1 MPRHEVAHHNWI
13 IQRAAQATQISPLPP
28 MAHKL
33 GLLQCGFAPHSRP
46 VQHALQAGRPG
57 PLQWGQA
64 KTRDWSPPQHRSPCR
79 THIVQQIACSSAL
92 GADNAWAQS
101 YESCRPCVIA
111 DRQEAC
117 SIWSV
122 SHNLFQ
128 SGQIGGVVGVQ
139 PPQNQ
144 FATQRNDTKGKVTA
158 QASPRGLYRHAL
170 WVLAFNS
177 AVHAQPLPAE
187 APLTVGAAPNFSLP
201 SDNWTATKLRVNT
214 DVG

>member
-1 MPRHEVAHHNWI
+1 M
-13 IQRAAQATQISPLPP
+13 
-28 MAHKL
+28 
-33 GLLQCGFAPHSRP
+33 
-46 VQHALQAGRPG
+46 
-57 PLQWGQA
+57 
-64 KTRDWSPPQHRSPCR
+64 
-79 THIVQQIACSSAL
+79 
-92 GADNAWAQS
+92 
-101 YESCRPCVIA
+101 
-111 DRQEAC
+111 
-117 SIWSV
+117 WSV

-158 QASPRGLYRHAL
+158 QASPRGLHRHAL

-187 APLTVGAAPNFSLP
+187 APLTVSAAPNFSLP